1 MEFNKAY
8 SDLTNLMPPS
18 LLNEL
23 WMRLTT
29 RKRNPLTEEEVSSIN
44 PIVEAYLKH
53 EVDRYRKKLKCNRKN
68 WISPKKA
75 LRINT
80 MDKKDMS
87 QRSYSPHIVPK
98 HICNHEQDLD
108 TLRQQ
113 LLEYNRKT
121 FETLIQD
128 LTSEYEKRVNANK
141 EMRCEIE
148 NMRAYI
154 RESEKF
160 LALLKSN
167 GQSPE
172 SKDS

>member
-53 EVDRYRKKLKCNRKN
+53 EVDRYHKKLKCHRKN
-68 WISPKKA
+68 WISPKN
-75 LRINT
+75 LPHINT
-80 MDKKDMS
+80 MGKKD
-87 QRSYSPHIVPK
+87 IVPK
-98 HICNHEQDLD
+98 HICDHEQDLD

-121 FETLIQD
+121 VGTLIQD
-128 LTSEYEKRVNANK
+128 LTREYEKRVKANK
-141 EMRCEIE
+141 EMQCEIE

-167 GQSPE
+167 GQSTE
-172 SKDS
+172 SSTHPIH